1 MKTLYIDVY
10 FMINFTVDMLAI
22 FISLKMV
29 HLKVSIRRLIFSGL
43 LGSLLAIIELFVTNK
58 MFNVLLAALFVLLI
72 SLICAKDASFSRKIK
87 FLISFYIA
95 AFLISG
101 GVSFIYELMDRY
113 LKDFIINSTGA
124 ASRKALVFSLIIL
137 MMIGVLRLFIMMF
150 SNSINQKSARILIE
164 IGDKS
169 LGLEAMIDTGNLVKD
184 PMNMNPVIFIKKS
197 YAEKILPNEV
207 IELSHL
213 DTLTPEFRKRIR
225 LVPVTRNSQTH
236 VMTGV
241 RVDRV
246 MVFNGNSK
254 ESIDATIVIDKEEG
268 TFGGYYALAPYVA
281 VCNDA

>member
-10 FMINFTVDMLAI
+10 FMVNFTVDMLAV
-22 FISLKMV
+22 FIALKMV
-29 HLKVSIRRLIFSGL
+29 HLKASIKRLILSGL
-43 LGSLLAIIELFVTNK
+43 LGSLLAVAELFIENK
-58 MFNVLLAALFVLLI
+58 VWSILLGAIFIILI
-72 SLICAKDASFSRKIK
+72 TFICTKEASILRKIK

-101 GVSFIYELMDRY
+101 GVTFIYGVMDKH
-113 LKDFIINSTGA
+113 LKDLLITSAGSAN
-124 ASRKALVFSLIIL
+124 RKALVFSLIIL

-169 LGLEAMIDTGNLVKD
+169 LGLDAMIDTGNLVKD

-197 YAEKILPNEV
+197 FAEKILPSEV
-207 IELSHL
+207 IDLSNL
-213 DTLTPEFRKRIR
+213 DSLTPDFRKRIR

-254 ESIDATIVIDKEEG
+254 EDINATIVIDKEEG

-281 VCNDA
+281 VCSDA